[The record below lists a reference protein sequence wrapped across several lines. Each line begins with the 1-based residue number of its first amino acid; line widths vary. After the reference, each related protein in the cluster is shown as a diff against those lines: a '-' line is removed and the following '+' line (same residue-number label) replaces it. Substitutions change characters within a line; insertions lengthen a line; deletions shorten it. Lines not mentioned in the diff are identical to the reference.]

1 MYLSNREKKLVT
13 ILLEQPNGVTIDY
26 LSEKLDVSN
35 RTTYRVISSLESTL
49 AQFQIKL
56 MRESKGYCLVGKEIF
71 LEKLKEQLNSPIDE
85 LSVQQRQSKL
95 IIILLM
101 EKEEQKMESLAM
113 NLAVSVGTI
122 QSDLVSIEE
131 LFKEY
136 DIQVLRKKAKGI
148 SVRASESSRRLIISG
163 LITSEVNEY
172 DFFGLFDKNN
182 DLIPER
188 WERAN
193 NPFLYEL
200 NDADL
205 EYAYRELKQLENFEI
220 EQITDRQ
227 FQRLVTLLSVS
238 ITRMTS
244 GYVLDRIQYSIQK
257 PIQNTQDSQ
266 RKAKTILQSFQSVYQ
281 IHSIPEEEYE
291 FLALQIQG
299 LNVPLKNEF
308 YEDFDVNLGY
318 KVRELI
324 RLVSKDLGWD
334 FHLDETL
341 FQDLLQHVSAALNRA
356 QAPMPESNNPL
367 LYKIIEEYED
377 ISYSVQENLKTIFP
391 NISFLSNELVYI
403 VIHFASAYERNPR
416 TESLSVLVICSSGV
430 GTAKILESRL
440 RKNIPEITEIKI
452 SQISQLN
459 NVDYEEYDLILST
472 VFLQGFET
480 EYKVVTPLL
489 MDDEVKSIKL
499 YTRQIL
505 AEKKTKKVLQD
516 QLYSQNHSEEN
527 SFKTFFEKLSEANT
541 ILDNFDL
548 VSIEP
553 GLSLEESLEL
563 ICRKLE
569 GDVLLDAEKV
579 RKKLI
584 KRMEL
589 APIGLPGS
597 NMALFHCIDE
607 TIPKPYFAIF
617 ELTDWLEVQAM
628 DKKDIQMK
636 RILLMLGPDP
646 LSEQL
651 QDVLG
656 SISAAIIESSFKMEL
671 FNTGSKEMISHFLN
685 QLYLGKIKN

>member
-1 MYLSNREKKLVT
+1 MYLSNREKKLMT

-26 LSEKLDVSN
+26 LSEKLNVSN

-56 MRESKGYCLVGKEIF
+56 VRESKGYCLVGKDIF
-71 LEKLKEQLNSPIDE
+71 LEKLKEQLNSPLDE

-95 IIILLM
+95 IITLLM

-113 NLAVSVGTI
+113 DLAVSVGTI

-131 LFKEY
+131 LFREY

-148 SVRASESSRRLIISG
+148 SVQASESSRRLIISG

-172 DFFGLFDKNN
+172 DFFRLFDKNN

-188 WERAN
+188 WKRAN

-200 NDADL
+200 KAADL
-205 EYAYRELKQLENFEI
+205 EYAYKELKQLDNFEI
-220 EQITDRQ
+220 EQVTDRQ

-238 ITRMTS
+238 ITRMAG
-244 GYVLDRIQYSIQK
+244 GYVLDKIHYSSHTS
-257 PIQNTQDSQ
+257 IQNTQDSQ
-266 RKAKTILQSFQSVYQ
+266 QKAKTTLRNFRLFYQ
-281 IHSIPEEEYE
+281 IDSIPEEEYE

-334 FHLDETL
+334 FYLDETL

-356 QAPMPESNNPL
+356 RAPMPESNNPL

-452 SQISQLN
+452 SQISQLS
-459 NVDYEEYDLILST
+459 NVNYEEYDLILST

-516 QLYSQNHSEEN
+516 QLYSQNHADEN

-548 VSIEP
+548 VPIES
-553 GLSLEESLEL
+553 GLRLEESLES

-569 GDVLLDAEKV
+569 EDVLLDAEKV

-589 APIGLPGS
+589 APIGLPGT

-607 TIPKPYFAIF
+607 TISKSYFAIF
-617 ELTDWLEVQAM
+617 ELTDPFEVQAM
-628 DKKDIQMK
+628 NKKKIQMK

-656 SISAAIIESSFKMEL
+656 SISTAIVESSFNMEL

-685 QLYLGKIKN
+685 QLYLEKIQN

>member
-95 IIILLM
+95 IITLLM

-113 NLAVSVGTI
+113 DLAVSVGTI
-122 QSDLVSIEE
+122 QSDLISIEE

-136 DIQVLRKKAKGI
+136 DIEVLRKKAKGI

-172 DFFGLFDKNN
+172 DFFRLFDKNN

-200 NDADL
+200 NEADL
-205 EYAYRELKQLENFEI
+205 EYAYRELKQLDNFEI
-220 EQITDRQ
+220 EHVTDRQ

-238 ITRMTS
+238 ITRMAS
-244 GYVLDRIQYSIQK
+244 GYVLDKIHYSIHK

-334 FHLDETL
+334 FYLDETL

-548 VSIEP
+548 VSMEP

-617 ELTDWLEVQAM
+617 ELTDWFEVQAM

-656 SISAAIIESSFKMEL
+656 SISAAIIESSFNMEL